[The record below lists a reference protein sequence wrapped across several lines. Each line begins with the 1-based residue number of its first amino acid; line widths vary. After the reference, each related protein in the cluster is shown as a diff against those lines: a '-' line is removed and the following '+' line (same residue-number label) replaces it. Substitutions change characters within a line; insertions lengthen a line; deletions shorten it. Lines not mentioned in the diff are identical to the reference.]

1 MEDKSKLLQ
10 ITKGYDHT
18 SFEPNETSLGYSI
31 DVFQETINQ
40 SIREYLVN
48 FDYLNRLM
56 ENYGFALLT
65 KDECKEIG
73 IPDSVG
79 SFQQLYGLMEEEI
92 KRNPRNKNK
101 YGDAF
106 KMTPKEKQISFY
118 NNYFIYKKIR
128 NVDITSVYNGLV
140 GSSKLQEEMENL
152 ESKEAQKAAETQEKA
167 DKPKPA
173 KKLKK
178 KLKLQEPSKSK

>member
-1 MEDKSKLLQ
+1 
-10 ITKGYDHT
+10 
-18 SFEPNETSLGYSI
+18 
-31 DVFQETINQ
+31 
-40 SIREYLVN
+40 
-48 FDYLNRLM
+48 M
-56 ENYGFALLT
+56 ENYGFVLLT

-92 KRNPRNKNK
+92 KRNPKNKNK
-101 YGDAF
+101 YGKAF
-106 KMTPKEKQISFY
+106 NMTVKEKQISFY

-140 GSSKLQEEMENL
+140 GSSKLQEEMEQL
-152 ESKEAQKAAETQEKA
+152 ESIEAQKASKEQEIA

-178 KLKLQEPSKSK
+178 KLKLQDPSKSK